1 MVFSKGLDFIKRLL
15 SEAADESN
23 GSISVTDESVI
34 RRFVEDPDFPF
45 LVSFPRTGSHWLR
58 MLMELYFERPSLV
71 RVFYFKEKSDYLFLH
86 THDMGLDVR
95 RKNVIYL
102 FRNPAPTV
110 FSQMVYEKEDTDDAQ
125 RIRHWAG
132 FYGRHLKKWL
142 IDEKESERKTI
153 VRYEDMSR
161 NLEKEFMKITAH
173 FSEAFDPDRL
183 KAAMESA
190 TKAEV
195 KKKTTHDDKVVNTGA
210 GYAQMRDEFS
220 KKYAGLIEEI
230 VFGQCPG
237 LKRFFV

>member
-1 MVFSKGLDFIKRLL
+1 MFSVNLKFVKKLMREGAGEND
-15 SEAADESN
+15 
-23 GSISVTDESVI
+23 GSLAVTDEAII
-34 RRFVEDPDFPF
+34 RRFVEDPEFPF

-71 RVFYFKEKSDYLFLH
+71 RVFYFRERSDYLFLH
-86 THDMGLDVR
+86 THDMGLDVH

-142 IDEKESERKTI
+142 IDEKGSERKTI
-153 VRYEDMSR
+153 VRYEDMTR

-173 FSEAFDPDRL
+173 FSEVFDPLRL
-183 KAAMESA
+183 KAAMESV
-190 TKAEV
+190 TKTEV
-195 KKKTTHDDKVVNTGA
+195 KKKTSHDDKVVNTGA
-210 GYAQMRDEFS
+210 GYASMRDEFL
-220 KKYAGLIEEI
+220 KKHAGLIEET